1 MSPKNWGPPIW
12 LLFHTMVEKMIDTEF
27 SKIGPQLFS
36 IMQQIC
42 KLLPCPDCASHAT
55 DFLSKV
61 RFSSIKNKEDFK
73 MMVHYFHNTVN
84 KRKGYPQYRFED
96 LEIYSKYELSKVF
109 YNFSNTFNEKTRSL
123 KLMSQSLAR
132 KSLLIHLHDW
142 FRNNQTSFVR

>member
-1 MSPKNWGPPIW
+1 MSPKNWGPPVW

-27 SKIGPQLFS
+27 AKIGPQLFG

-42 KLLPCPDCASHAT
+42 KLLPCPDCATHAT
-55 DFLSKV
+55 DVLNKV
-61 RFSSIKNKEDFK
+61 KFSSIKNKEDFK
-73 MMVHYFHNTVN
+73 MMLYYFHNTVN
-84 KRKGYPQYRFED
+84 KRKGYALYRAED

-132 KSLLIHLHDW
+132 KSLLIYLHDW